1 MNEDFLAILI
11 AIPLCIAAL
20 VWYYRTDRGKK
31 DLKDLEKAQQ
41 EFEFRFDQQIQLR
54 KFFAQ
59 TIFQAAQKYPSRNF
73 VIRPH
78 PCSDPRWWTNY
89 FWKLDNVHVLCL
101 HSIDPWLHAASMMIS
116 ISCTSALQSI
126 IANTPVIELTHPTI
140 RVSEHNRGY
149 AHKFTPLFASDG
161 AQLIQLINSIG
172 SSDSATFVNLD
183 TLSKYWY
190 KCFSSSVADD
200 FAALLSSYYSHS
212 S

>member
-1 MNEDFLAILI
+1 
-11 AIPLCIAAL
+11 
-20 VWYYRTDRGKK
+20 
-31 DLKDLEKAQQ
+31 
-41 EFEFRFDQQIQLR
+41 
-54 KFFAQ
+54 
-59 TIFQAAQKYPSRNF
+59 
-73 VIRPH
+73 
-78 PCSDPRWWTNY
+78 
-89 FWKLDNVHVLCL
+89 
-101 HSIDPWLHAASMMIS
+101 MIS
-116 ISCTSALQSI
+116 IGCTSALQSI

-172 SSDSATFVNLD
+172 SSDSANFVNLD

-212 S
+212 SKLYNQSLSLISHYSRIYSKAPLVVNPAKWVKPSFSSVRERVNRFLTIHRLESKPVVHKVADCLYLISPN